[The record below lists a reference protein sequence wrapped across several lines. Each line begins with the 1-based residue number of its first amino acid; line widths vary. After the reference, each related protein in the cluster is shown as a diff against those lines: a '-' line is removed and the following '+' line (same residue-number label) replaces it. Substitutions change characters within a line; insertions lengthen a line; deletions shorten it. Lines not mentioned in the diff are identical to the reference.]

1 MTRAGKKKAGR
12 MTRRR
17 RDLLPKLVG
26 WKISTR
32 IPIAFARAVRSTCK
46 LERRRTL
53 ISIGRRQSKVGRSM
67 TRAGKTKVG
76 RSMKGT
82 RICDLPLDLVG
93 GKILTRVPIT
103 SLGAVRNTC
112 KLWNALTKDW
122 VLGEASA
129 PRQQFLGFMTMNSMV
144 CSAKFHSTKE
154 KEDLA
159 IKQVDLLN
167 QVKISKVHHCDGL
180 LLCVAEDKSRLVV
193 WNPYLGQTRPIRLND
208 FHWQDNYAFGYDM
221 NRNHKIVR
229 FQDYYEH
236 PKKVSRYEI
245 YQLSSNSWRDLKV
258 HTDLKIKFNHSASV
272 KGNAYFFAQ
281 ENCQD
286 IEPNEDGEITD
297 LEDFL
302 ICFDFT
308 TETFGPPLP
317 LPFHSGIDETVTFS
331 SVRDEQLVVLY
342 HNEGVYYGDKI
353 STVEF
358 WVTTKIEPNSV
369 SWSKFLQVNMRPVSL
384 TGELFEHDMGGGTF
398 FIDEEQ
404 KVAVVFDID
413 GYLPT
418 LPTLPERVRYHT
430 AFISGEDGYFK
441 PVTLG
446 VAPNRGEPYQS
457 LSGPSFASLYCPPV
471 VCSSSYLPSLVQL
484 N

>member
-12 MTRRR
+12 RMTR
-17 RDLLPKLVG
+17 
-26 WKISTR
+26 
-32 IPIAFARAVRSTCK
+32 
-46 LERRRTL
+46 
-53 ISIGRRQSKVGRSM
+53 
-67 TRAGKTKVG
+67 
-76 RSMKGT
+76 T

-103 SLGAVRNTC
+103 SLGAVRTTC
-112 KLWNALTKDW
+112 KLWNTLTKDW

-129 PRQQFLGFMTMNSMV
+129 PRQQFLGFMTMDSKV
-144 CSAKFHSTKE
+144 CSVKFHSRKE
-154 KEDLA
+154 KEEEGEDLA

-180 LLCVAEDKSRLVV
+180 LLCVAEDKSRLVI
-193 WNPYLGQTRPIRLND
+193 WNPYLGQTRPIRLGDD
-208 FHWQDNYAFGYDM
+208 FHWQDSYALGYDM

-236 PKKVSRYEI
+236 PNKVSRYEI

-258 HTDLKIKFNHSASV
+258 HRPDLDIEFNHSASV
-272 KGNAYFFAQ
+272 KGNTYFFAQ
-281 ENCQD
+281 ENRKYV
-286 IEPNEDGEITD
+286 EPNEDGEITD

-369 SWSKFLQVNMRPVSL
+369 SWSMFLQVNMRPVSL
-384 TGELFEHDMGGGTF
+384 TGELFNHEMGGGTF

-430 AFISGEDGYFK
+430 AFISGQDGYFK
-441 PVTLG
+441 PVSLG
-446 VAPNRGEPYQS
+446 VAPNRGEPCQS
-457 LSGPSFASLYCPPV
+457 SSGPCFASLYCPPV